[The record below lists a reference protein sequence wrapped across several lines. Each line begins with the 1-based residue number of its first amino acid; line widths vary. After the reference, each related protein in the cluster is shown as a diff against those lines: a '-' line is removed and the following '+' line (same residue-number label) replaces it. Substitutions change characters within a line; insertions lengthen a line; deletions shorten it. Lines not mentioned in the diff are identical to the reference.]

1 MEKPINLCN
10 LHVVN
15 DSVGEP
21 HLCKFRAVDHNNG
34 EMYIYDIQDLDGE
47 SAINTTYIDFFSNQ
61 YIAFPIELVKNV
73 SNHSFKTLLEKYN
86 ISQEFGI
93 NDIDANEIKFD
104 NEIITLLWEY
114 LRHSIMLE
122 RYNNEI
128 AEIEMKRQ
136 EEIEHERILLKKKNE
151 FLKRKK

>member
-15 DSVGEP
+15 DSIGKP
-21 HLCKFRAVDHNNG
+21 HLCKFRAIDPND
-34 EMYIYDIQDLDGE
+34 ETYIYDIQDLDDK
-47 SAINTTYIDFFSNQ
+47 SAINTIYIDFFSNQ
-61 YIAFPIELVKNV
+61 YIAFSSELVKNV

-86 ISQEFGI
+86 ISQEFDI
-93 NDIDANEIKFD
+93 NDIDASESKFD

-114 LRHSIMLE
+114 LRHAIMLE

-136 EEIEHERILLKKKNE
+136 EEMEHERILLKKKNV
-151 FLKRKK
+151 FLKKRK

>member
-1 MEKPINLCN
+1 MLKPINLCN
-10 LHVVN
+10 LYVVN
-15 DSVGEP
+15 DSIGLP
-21 HLCKFRAVDHNNG
+21 HLCTFKAIDPNG
-34 EMYIYDIQDLDGE
+34 ETYIYDIQDLDDK
-47 SAINTTYIDFFSNQ
+47 SVINITYIDFFSNQ
-61 YIAFPIELVKNV
+61 YVAFPTELAKNI
-73 SNHSFKTLLEKYN
+73 SNNSFKTLLEKYS

-93 NDIDANEIKFD
+93 NDINASEIKFD
-104 NEIITLLWEY
+104 DKIIALLWEY
-114 LRHSIMLE
+114 LRHAIMLE